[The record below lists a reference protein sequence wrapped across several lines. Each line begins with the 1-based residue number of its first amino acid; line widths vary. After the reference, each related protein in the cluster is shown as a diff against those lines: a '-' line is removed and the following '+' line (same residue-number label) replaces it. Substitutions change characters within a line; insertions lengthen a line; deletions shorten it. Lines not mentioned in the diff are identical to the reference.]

1 MDSINVF
8 STINIIDD
16 GPAVEVAIVVGF
28 ADFSR
33 TKIKLKPKKG
43 PATVVTNNAE
53 AEKHYSLGKP
63 SSLMN
68 NATMVCTGRVADPQ
82 GATGNSFFVICAFLQ
97 GSKHIGSSDPVGGK
111 FAAGEAVQDFNI
123 ICTFV

>member
-1 MDSINVF
+1 MNPINVF
-8 STINIIDD
+8 STINILDD

-33 TKIKLKPKKG
+33 TNIKLKPKG
-43 PATVVTNNAE
+43 NPAKVITNNAE
-53 AEKHYSLGKP
+53 IEKHYSLGKP
-63 SSLMN
+63 SSLLN
-68 NATMVCTGRVADPQ
+68 NVTMVCTGRLAAPQ
-82 GATGNSFFVICAFLQ
+82 GATNSSFFVICAFFQ
-97 GSKHIGSSDPVGGK
+97 GSKHIGSSDPVSGK